1 VPYAVIIINNTLC
14 CRFSVVIEVVLQCSC
29 AQLRRETD
37 RSPIALMKS
46 VKNDVEIAGMRNA
59 HVSDSRSLSVSLSP
73 VTVIGHRSVVSSVA
87 GQRSLVM
94 VSGL

>member
-1 VPYAVIIINNTLC
+1 MLRCHFT
-14 CRFSVVIEVVLQCSC
+14 VVIEVVLQCSC

-59 HVSDSRSLSVSLSP
+59 HVSDSRLLSACHQSLSL
-73 VTVIGHRSVVSSVA
+73 VSSHW
-87 GQRSLVM
+87 
-94 VSGL
+94 

>member
-1 VPYAVIIINNTLC
+1 VPFAVIIINSTLC
-14 CRFSVVIEVVLQCSC
+14 CRFSIIIEVVLQCSC
-29 AQLRRETD
+29 AQLRHETD

-59 HVSDSRSLSVSLSP
+59 HVSDSRLLSVSLYQSLSL
-73 VTVIGHRSVVSSVA
+73 VTSQWSVVA
-87 GQRSLVM
+87 GQWSLVM

>member
-1 VPYAVIIINNTLC
+1 MLYCHFT
-14 CRFSVVIEVVLQCSC
+14 VVIEVVLQCSC

-59 HVSDSRSLSVSLSP
+59 HVSDSHLLSVSLSP
-73 VTVIGHRSVVSSVA
+73 VTVIGQQSVV
-87 GQRSLVM
+87 RSHWSM
-94 VSGL
+94 VSGQWSAVTGQ